1 MTDFFTRESGQLF
14 AEQVPLTQ
22 LAADFGTPLFVYSR
36 AALEHQLGAWQ
47 QALGEGDLICYAVKA
62 NSNIALLQVLA
73 AGGSGFDIVSG
84 GELERVVRAGGDP
97 SKVIFSG
104 VGKTVAEIERALE
117 LQILCF
123 NVESEAE
130 LERVSDIAKTHGVTA
145 PISVRVNPDVDA
157 KTHPYISTGLRENKF
172 GIDIRIASA
181 VYQRAASMPNL
192 HVSGIDCHIG
202 SQLTDLAPYYEA
214 LDRVLSLIDSLN
226 ETGLTLEHLDL
237 GGGLGVRYQNENPPP
252 PEELVAGVRARMN
265 GRSERLLF
273 EPGRSIAANAGV
285 LISRVEYL
293 KSTDEHAFAI
303 VDAAMNDLL
312 RPALYSAWMA
322 IEEVDQGL
330 ERAADQWDIVGPVCE
345 SADFL
350 GRERELRIAQ
360 GDLLC
365 VRGAGAYGFVM
376 SSNYNSRPRAAEILI
391 DGDRVHL
398 ARARENVEDLM
409 QGEALLDQ
417 V

>member
-1 MTDFFTRESGQLF
+1 MTDFFTRDSGQLL
-14 AEQVPLTQ
+14 AEQIPLTQ

-36 AALEHQLGAWQ
+36 AALEHQLRAWQ
-47 QALGEGDLICYAVKA
+47 QSLAAEDLICYAVKA
-62 NSNIALLQVLA
+62 NSNIAVLQVLA
-73 AGGSGFDIVSG
+73 AAGSGFDIVSG

-97 SKVIFSG
+97 GKVIFSG

-117 LQILCF
+117 LEILCF

-130 LERVSDIAKTHGVTA
+130 LERISEIAATHGVTA

-172 GIDIRIASA
+172 GIDIGVAA
-181 VYQRAASMPNL
+181 EVYQRAASMQNL
-192 HVSGIDCHIG
+192 RISGIDCHIG
-202 SQLTDLAPYYEA
+202 SQLTDLAPYFEA
-214 LDRVLSLIDSLN
+214 LDRVLSLVDTLN
-226 ETGLTLEHLDL
+226 EAGLQLEHLDL

-252 PEELVAGVRARMN
+252 PDELVSGVRQRMQ

-273 EPGRSIAANAGV
+273 EPGRNIAANAGV
-285 LISRVEYL
+285 LVSRVEYL

-312 RPALYSAWMA
+312 RPALYSAWMR
-322 IEEVDQGL
+322 IEEVDQSLG
-330 ERAADQWDIVGPVCE
+330 RNSGRWDIVGPVCE

-350 GRERELRIAQ
+350 GRDRELQIAQ
-360 GDLLC
+360 GDLIC
-365 VRGAGAYGFVM
+365 VRGAGAYSFVM
-376 SSNYNSRPRAAEILI
+376 SSNYNSRPRAAEVLV
-391 DGDRVHL
+391 DGNAAHL
-398 ARARENVEDLM
+398 VRARESVDDLM
-409 QGEALLDQ
+409 QGETLLDQ